1 MRKNTE
7 STRTALKNPWKG
19 LGLTMPSRDKV
30 LKNTTTVIVA
40 MAGMGTFVALA
51 DAMTTWLVSLL

>member
-7 STRTALKNPWKG
+7 STKTVLKNPWRG
-19 LGLTMPSRDKV
+19 LGLTVPSRDKV
-30 LKNTTTVIVA
+30 LKNTAAVIVA